1 MFVLKSHNCLA
12 LDFSHCQAVMMFFV
26 RRTRTEMRRLTSL
39 SSANYGWL
47 SGGRERSNLLI
58 WFYKSA
64 TAQQLY
70 TFNKQEEQEIRE
82 EFFKLDTDQSGF
94 ITKGEFFSNL
104 NVWYSEMIES
114 VCAQVESYSGLTWW
128 RFIEKWYCGEVSSM
142 LVLSLKVISWVSQ
155 TFQRRCWLFSLVVNT
170 SMEIRCVNSRQQSN
184 YNLELNQLYKISL
197 DQWRWL

>member
-1 MFVLKSHNCLA
+1 MTEGEAVALIRQVVNDHPKILFVKYNC

-104 NVWYSEMIES
+104 NV
-114 VCAQVESYSGLTWW
+114 
-128 RFIEKWYCGEVSSM
+128 
-142 LVLSLKVISWVSQ
+142 
-155 TFQRRCWLFSLVVNT
+155 
-170 SMEIRCVNSRQQSN
+170 
-184 YNLELNQLYKISL
+184 
-197 DQWRWL
+197 

>member
-1 MFVLKSHNCLA
+1 
-12 LDFSHCQAVMMFFV
+12 MMFFV

-70 TFNKQEEQEIRE
+70 TFNKKEEQEIRE

-94 ITKGEFFSNL
+94 ITKGEFFPFECL
-104 NVWYSEMIES
+104 IF
-114 VCAQVESYSGLTWW
+114 G
-128 RFIEKWYCGEVSSM
+128 
-142 LVLSLKVISWVSQ
+142 
-155 TFQRRCWLFSLVVNT
+155 
-170 SMEIRCVNSRQQSN
+170 
-184 YNLELNQLYKISL
+184 
-197 DQWRWL
+197 DD